1 MNMYFFH
8 QQSGTLRWGAAS
20 QSKMVR
26 RVRRKAPARCGLG
39 EKSEMIS
46 SETHLSAFG
55 GFPLAAVRAGIKPL
69 WASEIE
75 AFPIEVTK
83 HHFPRMTHMG
93 DITMLDGARLPPVDI
108 ICGGSPCQDCLW
120 PERALV

>member
-1 MNMYFFH
+1 MASEAFPSPP
-8 QQSGTLRWGAAS
+8 SGRES
-20 QSKMVR
+20 N
-26 RVRRKAPARCGLG
+26 
-39 EKSEMIS
+39 
-46 SETHLSAFG
+46 
-55 GFPLAAVRAGIKPL
+55 PL

-83 HHFPRMTHMG
+83 HHFPSMTHMG

-120 PERALV
+120 PERAPV